1 MPGRPWIPPGVAAK
15 LASQVSGERLTEREL
30 QTLVLMAEGKSNK
43 IIARTLTIS
52 EGTVKTH
59 VKSVLEKLGA
69 TSRTEAVSVGA
80 RRGLIKL

>member
-1 MPGRPWIPPGVAAK
+1 VAAK